1 VAADAAIPEMEA
13 LFGAR
18 TADIVTASEVT
29 LKVIEPFGSLKPGD
43 TFHYSVPAANPKY
56 WGALL
61 EVKGGKVIAVDQDGR
76 PALVANQLGSGK
88 TLLCAYPI
96 EQYLANTPSVFE
108 KPENTHL
115 IYKSFRDWAGVK
127 PEFSTD
133 QPDVELEALNGD
145 HHGYLVVVNHS
156 AEARDTALS
165 STMKMRE
172 VDRIAAEGTESLL
185 PNLRIKM

>member
-29 LKVIEPFGSLKPGD
+29 LKVIEPFGSLKHGD
-43 TFHYSVPAANPKY
+43 TFHYSLPAANPKY

-61 EVKGGKVIAVDQDGR
+61 EVKGGEVIAVDQDGR
-76 PALVANQLGSGK
+76 PALIANQVGSGK

-108 KPENTHL
+108 KPESTHL
-115 IYKSFRDWAGVK
+115 IYKSFREWAGLR
-127 PEFSTD
+127 PLFLSD
-133 QPDVELEALNGD
+133 QADVEVGALVAD
-145 HHGYLVVVNHS
+145 HRGYVVVVNHS
-156 AEARDTALS
+156 ALPHRTVISAALP
-165 STMKMRE
+165 
-172 VDRIAAEGTESLL
+172 LH
-185 PNLRIKM
+185 